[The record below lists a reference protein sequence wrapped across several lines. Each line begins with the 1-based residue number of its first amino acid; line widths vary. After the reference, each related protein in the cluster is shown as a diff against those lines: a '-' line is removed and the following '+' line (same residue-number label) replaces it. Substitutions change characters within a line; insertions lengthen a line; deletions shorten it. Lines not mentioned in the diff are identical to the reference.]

1 MNISIIVGGRFHAFD
16 LAKQLNKNN
25 YLNQLI
31 TSYPKYY
38 IKKKYG
44 IDNSRIRSIF

>member
-1 MNISIIVGGRFHAFD
+1 MYKYINEHFNNCWRKIPCFD

-38 IKKKYG
+38 IKK
-44 IDNSRIRSIF
+44 STV